1 MVQAVLK
8 TIEITQLQ
16 LFDKVADVLVVHV
29 VQVPQ
34 VRDSPVPGAGRG
46 EDSQDSTVAT

>member
-16 LFDKVADVLVVHV
+16 LSDKVADVLVVHV
-29 VQVPQ
+29 VHVPQ
-34 VRDSPVPGAGRG
+34 LQVVSI
-46 EDSQDSTVAT
+46 